1 MQFFREALRS
11 NLSPAYVR
19 DDLVAL
25 GMKDEY
31 AEVVAA
37 KWKANFLRLSRSVL
51 GHTLTVNEI
60 TDMRWRFGGLFLPCT
75 LFLSHLPFR
84 SP

>member
-1 MQFFREALRS
+1 M
-11 NLSPAYVR
+11 R

-31 AEVVAA
+31 AEMVAA

-60 TDMRWRFGGLFLPCT
+60 TDMRWRFGGLL
-75 LFLSHLPFR
+75 LSHSFPFTT
-84 SP
+84 SLLIICVVFFLIFSITQ